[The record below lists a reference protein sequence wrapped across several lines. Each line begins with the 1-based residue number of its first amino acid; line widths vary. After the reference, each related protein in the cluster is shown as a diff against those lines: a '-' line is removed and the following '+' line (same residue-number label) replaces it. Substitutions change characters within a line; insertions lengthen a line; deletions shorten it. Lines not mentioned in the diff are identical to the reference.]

1 MCIDFYDVEIIWNKL
16 GYYLLQTLF
25 ALPLSFLSQTTNIDV
40 FCLKDVHVT
49 LKVMRQSNSDMV
61 KLKWPIHMQKKT
73 TKNCIEKLI
82 MQKIKLKHPILL
94 LLFESKMLP

>member
-61 KLKWPIHMQKKT
+61 KLKWPIHMQKK
-73 TKNCIEKLI
+73 KK
-82 MQKIKLKHPILL
+82 QKIV
-94 LLFESKMLP
+94 